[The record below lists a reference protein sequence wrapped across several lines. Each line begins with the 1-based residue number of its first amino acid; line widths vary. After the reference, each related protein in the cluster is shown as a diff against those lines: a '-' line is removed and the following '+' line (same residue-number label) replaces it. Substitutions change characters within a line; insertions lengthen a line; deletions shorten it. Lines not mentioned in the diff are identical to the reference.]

1 MKLNHIAAAAFGALA
16 AFSVSAAEADS
27 VAKGSVIFNGTV
39 KASACKVFSTDKEKN
54 LVELGE
60 IGAGA
65 LRHGDHSLEKP
76 FRINLSE
83 CSNKTIAVMK
93 LDDANAK
100 VGSKSA
106 KDLQLSSDSTAKGV
120 GVQITAA
127 GNVVAFDNEASRTI
141 KINNGQAFDGASGV
155 DFKAW
160 MIASDTSAV
169 TPGTVHAQMDYTI
182 EYK

>member
-27 VAKGSVIFNGTV
+27 VTSGSVIFNGTV
-39 KASACKVFSTDKEKN
+39 KASACKVVSTDKGN
-54 LVELGE
+54 TIDLGE

-83 CSNKTIAVMK
+83 CSNKTIAVMNLK
-93 LDDANAK
+93 DAYA
-100 VGSKSA
+100 GSKSA

-127 GNVVAFDNEASRTI
+127 GNVVAFDDENSRTI
-141 KINNGQAFDGASGV
+141 KINNGQAFDGSSGV

-160 MIASDTSAV
+160 MIASDKSAV